1 MAGGCAVSRF
11 VVVFW
16 PLPVLRARAYLARRG
31 LLDCWESVVAR
42 SKGARVL
49 ASGGRLDGAK
59 SGVTER
65 IAKERRSLFREGL
78 RGGGF
83 VIGHS
88 SMVICH

>member
-31 LLDCWESVVAR
+31 LLDRWESVVAR

-49 ASGGRLDGAK
+49 ASGGAFMG
-59 SGVTER
+59 
-65 IAKERRSLFREGL
+65 RSLG
-78 RGGGF
+78 
-83 VIGHS
+83 
-88 SMVICH
+88 